1 MALGFDKPHLI
12 KQQLRD
18 VALLKGSKVLGSSL
32 SCDELDAAA
41 RCHPLGKVP
50 RPFCCHSFTSVAEQ
64 ISLGSVVLTR
74 EKQPTSRARL
84 VCNLWLDLG
93 NWGDWG
99 VGGGG
104 GVAQLQHP
112 MALRRLFLTSLHW
125 VKHQWIRE
133 QRTCRQSYKSV
144 TVNPSLLD

>member
-18 VALLKGSKVLGSSL
+18 EALLKGSKVLGSSL

-104 GVAQLQHP
+104 GSSSVTASNGTS
-112 MALRRLFLTSLHW
+112 TSLPY
-125 VKHQWIRE
+125 I
-133 QRTCRQSYKSV
+133 T
-144 TVNPSLLD
+144 SLGKAPVDS